1 LFRSTSAAAFE
12 YAAAFFMSMTQN
24 NQRLSGVL
32 LVLLAAVGFSA
43 KAIFVKLSYR
53 YGVDSIS
60 LLALRMLFS
69 LPFFLL
75 MAWWAGRNQTTAR
88 LTPADWKLVIA
99 MGIAGYYLS
108 SLLDFLGLQFI
119 SAGLERLI
127 LFLYPTFVLV
137 ISAIFFQQKITQRDV
152 IALLISYAGV
162 VFVFFHDVQ
171 MGQKNVLLG
180 SLLVLASALTYAIY
194 FIGSGRIVGKIGSL
208 RYSAYATLVSCVAV
222 LIHFG
227 LTRNLVSLQQP
238 AQVYLLSLLMALFS
252 TVLPVY
258 FLSEG
263 IRRIGSSHASMI
275 GFIGPVITIF
285 LGSVLL
291 GEQVGATQIVGMLLV
306 LAGVLIISLKPKVAS
321 LNK

>member
-1 LFRSTSAAAFE
+1 MLVFLASA
-12 YAAAFFMSMTQN
+12 
-24 NQRLSGVL
+24 
-32 LVLLAAVGFSA
+32 GFSA
-43 KAIFVKLSYR
+43 KAIFVKLAYH

-60 LLALRMLFS
+60 LLSLRMLFS

-75 MAWWAGRNQTTAR
+75 MALWAGRGQATAR
-88 LTPADWKLVIA
+88 LTRSDWKFVIA

-127 LFLYPTFVLV
+127 LFLYPTFVLL
-137 ISAIFFQQKITQRDV
+137 IAAIFFKQGMTQRDLM
-152 IALLISYAGV
+152 ALLISYAGV
-162 VFVFFHDVQ
+162 VFAYFHDVQ
-171 MGQKNVLLG
+171 TGQKNAPLG
-180 SLLVLASALTYAIY
+180 SLLVLASALTYAVY

-208 RYSAYATLVSCVAV
+208 RYSAYATIVSCIAV

-227 LTRNLVSLQQP
+227 FTRDLASLRQP
-238 AQVYLLSLLMALFS
+238 APVYLLSLLMALFS

-275 GFIGPVITIF
+275 GFIGPVMTIF
-285 LGSVLL
+285 LGSIFL
-291 GEQVGATQIVGMLLV
+291 GEQVGVTQIFGMLLV
-306 LAGVLIISLKPKVAS
+306 LAGVLIISMKPKAP
-321 LNK
+321 LLKE

>member
-1 LFRSTSAAAFE
+1 
-12 YAAAFFMSMTQN
+12 MPPIQN
-24 NQRLSGVL
+24 SQRLSGVL

-43 KAIFVKLSYR
+43 KAIFVKLAYR

-60 LLALRMLFS
+60 LLSLRMLFS

-75 MAWWAGRNQTTAR
+75 MAWWAGRNQTAAR
-88 LTPADWKLVIA
+88 LTQGDWKLVVA

-127 LFLYPTFVLV
+127 LFLYPTFVLL
-137 ISAIFFQQKITQRDV
+137 IAAIFFKQGFTRRD
-152 IALLISYAGV
+152 IASLLLSYAGV

-171 MGQKNVLLG
+171 SGQKNVLLG

-208 RYSAYATLVSCVAV
+208 RYSAYATIVSCIAV
-222 LIHFG
+222 LIHFA
-227 LTRNLVSLQQP
+227 LTRDLSSLQQP
-238 AQVYLLSLLMALFS
+238 AQVYILSLLMALFS

-275 GFIGPVITIF
+275 GFIGPVMTIF

-291 GEQVGATQIVGMLLV
+291 GEQVGATQIVGMVLV
-306 LAGVLIISLKPKVAS
+306 LAGVLIISMKPKTLPS
-321 LNK
+321 NK

>member
-1 LFRSTSAAAFE
+1 
-12 YAAAFFMSMTQN
+12 MDTQN
-24 NQRLSGVL
+24 NKRLYGVL

-43 KAIFVKLSYR
+43 KAIFVKLAYR

-75 MAWWAGRNQTTAR
+75 MAWWAGCNQSTLR
-88 LTPADWKLVIA
+88 LTQGDWKIVIA

-108 SLLDFLGLQFI
+108 SLLDFLGLQYI

-137 ISAIFFQQKITQRDV
+137 LSGIFFKQAITRRDLM
-152 IALLISYAGV
+152 ALLISYAGV

-171 MGQKNVLLG
+171 TGQKNVLLG
-180 SLLVLASALTYAIY
+180 SLLVLASAFTYAIY

-208 RYSAYATLVSCVAV
+208 RYSAYATIVSCIAV

-227 LTRNLVSLQQP
+227 LTRDVASLNQP
-238 AQVYLLSLLMALFS
+238 LPVYSLALLMALFS

-275 GFIGPVITIF
+275 GFIGPVMTIA
-285 LGSVLL
+285 LGSILL
-291 GEQVGATQIVGMLLV
+291 GEEAGLTQIFGMLLV
-306 LAGVLIISLKPKVAS
+306 LAGVLIISFKPKLPPA
-321 LNK
+321 NP

>member
-1 LFRSTSAAAFE
+1 
-12 YAAAFFMSMTQN
+12 MSHSQN
-24 NQRLSGVL
+24 NHRLSGVL

-43 KAIFVKLSYR
+43 KAIFVKLAYR

-60 LLALRMLFS
+60 LLSLRMLFS

-75 MAWWAGRNQTTAR
+75 MAWWAGRNQTAAR
-88 LTPADWKLVIA
+88 LTSGDWKLVVA

-137 ISAIFFQQKITQRDV
+137 ISAVFFKQGITRRDA
-152 IALLISYAGV
+152 IALLLSYAGV
-162 VFVFFHDVQ
+162 VFVFYHDVQ
-171 MGQKNVLLG
+171 TGQKNVLLG

-208 RYSAYATLVSCVAV
+208 RYSAYATIVSCIAV
-222 LIHFG
+222 LIHFA
-227 LTRNLVSLQQP
+227 LTRDLVSLQQP
-238 AQVYLLSLLMALFS
+238 AQVYFLSLLMALFS

-275 GFIGPVITIF
+275 GFIGPVMTIF
-285 LGSVLL
+285 LGSLLL
-291 GEQVGATQIVGMLLV
+291 GEQVGTTQIIGMVLV
-306 LAGVLIISLKPKVAS
+306 LIGVLIISIKPKTLPLS
-321 LNK
+321 E

>member
-1 LFRSTSAAAFE
+1 MTH
-12 YAAAFFMSMTQN
+12 TQN
-24 NQRLSGVL
+24 NQCLTGVL

-43 KAIFVKLSYR
+43 KAIFVKLAYHYS
-53 YGVDSIS
+53 VDSIS
-60 LLALRMLFS
+60 LLSLRMLFS
-69 LPFFLL
+69 LPFFLI

-88 LTPADWKLVIA
+88 LTQGDWKLVIA

-127 LFLYPTFVLV
+127 LFLYPTFVLLL
-137 ISAIFFQQKITQRDV
+137 SAIFFRQAMARRDV
-152 IALLISYAGV
+152 LALFISYAGIG
-162 VFVFFHDVQ
+162 FVFLHDIST
-171 MGQKNVLLG
+171 GQKNILLG

-208 RYSAYATLVSCVAV
+208 RYSAYATIVSCVAV

-227 LTRNLVSLQQP
+227 LTRDITSLKQP
-238 AQVYLLSLLMALFS
+238 LPVYGLSLVMALFS

-275 GFIGPVITIF
+275 GFIGPVMTIF
-285 LGSVLL
+285 LGSIFL

-306 LAGVLIISLKPKVAS
+306 LSGVLIISLKPKVQA

>member
-1 LFRSTSAAAFE
+1 
-12 YAAAFFMSMTQN
+12 MQN
-24 NQRLSGVL
+24 KARLAGVL
-32 LVLLAAVGFSA
+32 MIFLAALGFSA
-43 KAIFVKLSYR
+43 KAIFVKLAYK

-60 LLALRMLFS
+60 LLSLRMLFS

-75 MAWWAGRNQTTAR
+75 MAWWAGRDGASAR
-88 LTPADWKLVIA
+88 LSKADWNIVVA

-127 LFLYPTFVLV
+127 LFLYPTFVLLL
-137 ISAIFFQQKITQRDV
+137 SAILFKQKMARRELV
-152 IALLISYAGV
+152 ALLVSYAGIG
-162 VFVFFHDVQ
+162 FVFYHDIGT
-171 MGQKNVLLG
+171 GQKNILLG

-208 RYSAYATLVSCVAV
+208 RYSAYATIVSCIAV
-222 LIHFG
+222 LVHFSA
-227 LTRNLVSLQQP
+227 TRDLVSLRQP
-238 AQVYLLSLLMALFS
+238 GQVYALSLLMALFS

-275 GFIGPVITIF
+275 GFIGPVLTIF
-285 LGSVLL
+285 LASSLL
-291 GEQVGATQIVGMLLV
+291 GESVGATQIVGMLLV
-306 LAGVLIISLKPKVAS
+306 LSGVLIISLKPKLQPMAE
-321 LNK
+321 